1 DMSEVGE
8 VQNSG
13 FECHGPFYLLT
24 VKHDGKIFPCCSAM
38 YENEACFNIE
48 NISIADY
55 WRHPDSIKFA
65 EMIDKKV
72 YIDCCKRCMSCVRF

>member
-1 DMSEVGE
+1 
-8 VQNSG
+8 
-13 FECHGPFYLLT
+13 
-24 VKHDGKIFPCCSAM
+24 M